1 MPQYSISVMMMKAI
15 IFHRRLVAAICLA
28 TLFFGGTPLVQASAW
43 PTNLFAPYADFTA
56 WPPYDLLGAGTN
68 AGLRY
73 ATLAFIVAD
82 SSQNATTASPTN
94 IPAWG
99 GYTEYAAASAYRL
112 GDINNF
118 RALGGDVVISFG
130 GASGTELAAYI
141 TDTNRLKSA
150 YQFVINTYAATRIDF
165 DIEGAWVADT
175 VSINRRSGV
184 LASLQ
189 ADAAA
194 AGRTLQITLTLPV
207 LPTGLDNNGLYVL
220 QSAVSNHVNLAG
232 VNIMAMDYGDNA
244 APNPAGQMGAY
255 AIMAA
260 TNLFNQ
266 LKSVYAAAN
275 LAKTDAQL
283 WQMVG
288 VTPMLGVNDATDEI
302 FDQSAAAQ
310 LVGFAETKNINLLAF
325 WSLNRDQPGQ
335 SGVTQTAFQFTGIF
349 LPFGGGASPTPV
361 VSAASA
367 GVVMPTNGLTN
378 IIFPV
383 SLSLASTGTV
393 SVAFFTSAGTAA
405 APGDYIAT
413 NGTLVFAPGQTSK
426 TVSVIMPGHTNV
438 GANKVFYLN
447 LTNAVGA
454 NLFVTQATGTIT
466 NNNFSGGGSGGG
478 TTNASGGGECAVT
491 SQWLVT
497 YDGGA
502 SFRAVLTLANP
513 NSTNITV
520 NGFAFNAPYTGVD
533 WIAADANLINWV
545 APAHSGN
552 LFTISSGWNPVAV
565 IPAGGSLQLALQ
577 GEPGGGPPAPTNL
590 VINGVMVGNC
600 GGWPVYFTKIL
611 RSGKDIVLTWTTIGG
626 MTNHL
631 QSASTMS
638 RTNWSDLGVLV
649 VSGSGNV
656 STNWTDVGGAT
667 NATAKFYRVLLL

>member
-1 MPQYSISVMMMKAI
+1 
-15 IFHRRLVAAICLA
+15 
-28 TLFFGGTPLVQASAW
+28 
-43 PTNLFAPYADFTA
+43 
-56 WPPYDLLGAGTN
+56 
-68 AGLRY
+68 
-73 ATLAFIVAD
+73 
-82 SSQNATTASPTN
+82 
-94 IPAWG
+94 
-99 GYTEYAAASAYRL
+99 
-112 GDINNF
+112 
-118 RALGGDVVISFG
+118 
-130 GASGTELAAYI
+130 
-141 TDTNRLKSA
+141 
-150 YQFVINTYAATRIDF
+150 
-165 DIEGAWVADT
+165 
-175 VSINRRSGV
+175 
-184 LASLQ
+184 
-189 ADAAA
+189 
-194 AGRTLQITLTLPV
+194 
-207 LPTGLDNNGLYVL
+207 
-220 QSAVSNHVNLAG
+220 
-232 VNIMAMDYGDNA
+232 
-244 APNPAGQMGAY
+244 
-255 AIMAA
+255 
-260 TNLFNQ
+260 
-266 LKSVYAAAN
+266 
-275 LAKTDAQL
+275 
-283 WQMVG
+283 
-288 VTPMLGVNDATDEI
+288 
-302 FDQSAAAQ
+302 
-310 LVGFAETKNINLLAF
+310 
-325 WSLNRDQPGQ
+325 
-335 SGVTQTAFQFTGIF
+335 
-349 LPFGGGASPTPV
+349 V

>member
-1 MPQYSISVMMMKAI
+1 MMMKAI